1 MVFFLYKNYA
11 KIKIVRGVKMYCFR
25 CGTKVSENTKY
36 CPHCGAD
43 IIEELKRYSYP
54 IDNKN
59 MPKEEPKRINQ
70 THSEQ
75 YLYSLKYS
83 FGDDDTLIRAYV
95 GNNYDNIKKQSFS
108 FATFFF
114 GPIYFLYRKLY
125 ILGLCYIILSV
136 ILSPIA
142 IILHIGISIGFKY
155 IYFNTVKKRVDKI
168 KLENKNMDKE
178 TILNICKKK
187 GGVNILIAIICI
199 IIPIVL
205 IVTNIITT
213 TSSNTNTL
221 EDNDNYYNVTEN
233 NEFSIQNLSYTIP
246 QGFNAYDYD
255 FLKRY
260 SLYTD
265 NNYCTI
271 KFTTTTYIT
280 TYDNEEDYIKDNVYT
295 EKEDIVFPIDTV
307 TLSNREWKHMKIQ
320 STYSLNNIYVL
331 KTEEEIYE
339 IETREGIDDNTCTPY
354 FEQILASLTYKE

>member
-43 IIEELKRYSYP
+43 IMEELKRYSYP

-83 FGDDDTLIRAYV
+83 FGDNDTLIRAYV

-125 ILGLCYIILSV
+125 LLGLCYIILSV

-142 IILHIGISIGFKY
+142 IILHIGRSIGFKY

-178 TILNICKKK
+178 TILNLCKKK
-187 GGVNILIAIICI
+187 GGVNILIVIILC
-199 IIPIVL
+199 IIPIF
-205 IVTNIITT
+205 IIITITILT
-213 TSSNTNTL
+213 TSSNHSTFQ
-221 EDNDNYYNVTEN
+221 DDDNYYDITEN
-233 NEFSIQNLSYTIP
+233 KEFSVDNLSYTIP
-246 QGFNAYDYD
+246 QGFKAYDYE

-271 KFTTTTYIT
+271 RFSTTTYT
-280 TYDNEEDYIKDNVYT
+280 TPYTTEEDYIKENVYIDESDT
-295 EKEDIVFPIDTV
+295 VFPIDTI
-307 TLSNREWKHMKIQ
+307 TLNNREWKHIKVQ
-320 STYSLNNIYVL
+320 DTYYLNNTYVL
-331 KTEEEIYE
+331 KTPNEIYE
-339 IETREGIDDNTCTPY
+339 IKTEEDLADTSCTPY
-354 FEQILASLTYKE
+354 FEQILASITYKE